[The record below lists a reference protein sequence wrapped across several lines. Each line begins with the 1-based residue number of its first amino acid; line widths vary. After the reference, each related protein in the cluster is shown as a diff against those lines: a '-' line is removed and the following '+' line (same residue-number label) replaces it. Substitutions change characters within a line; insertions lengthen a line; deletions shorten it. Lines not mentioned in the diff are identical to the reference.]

1 MSLRAKGALP
11 FKEHKEPFY
20 RFRGKCLIRYAQPTL
35 FRVGFASESYAVWR
49 GDEIEGEGSG
59 PVATPPGHYEKS
71 WGFTCEGGQHHSA
84 RR

>member
-20 RFRGKCLIRYAQPTL
+20 RFRGKCLICYAQPTL

-49 GDEIEGEGSG
+49 GEEI
-59 PVATPPGHYEKS
+59 
-71 WGFTCEGGQHHSA
+71 
-84 RR
+84 